1 MLSCKKFVWISLILV
16 AFFSGLSLW
25 KIQPNISGDGLE
37 YTLMT
42 QAFIGHGSPNITPDD
57 YREVQSY
64 KGDVGTNI
72 PAVAAYY
79 SLSSSP
85 PYFRDPH
92 GQYYS
97 YHFWLYS
104 LFVVPLF
111 FLTKLFGL
119 ATPWAF
125 VATNLVFALAASYA
139 ICACRD
145 VGREQRLLLLSLYWS
160 CGTIPYIRWTHPEVF
175 SASLLAISMVMALRR
190 RYVLAA
196 IAAAMVAQQNPPVL
210 LLVVI
215 LFFIDFYI
223 NFRQSGAI
231 FPPISKVI
239 GWSTCIA
246 VASMSI
252 IFFFI
257 HFRTGN
263 LIAHSGSASVD
274 LISVGRL
281 LSFYFDLNQGL
292 IVLLWP
298 LLLIVPS
305 LVVYGF
311 LRGSLKVQHFSL
323 AGALLC
329 ASIVLA
335 LSAISTT
342 NFNSGASFV
351 MRYAYWA
358 SVPLLF
364 SVAVLCA
371 DGVGS
376 RVIACVGVVIFSIVN
391 LFYYTGE
398 WRNALSYTP
407 FSEKI
412 MGMFPG
418 LYNPVPEIFVERGLH
433 FEQLMNDKAIFYYAK
448 NGVARKI
455 LLNGSSSD
463 VSRFKCLNGDHASNY
478 VSSISPVEQGWIYF
492 NLRSGCSV
500 PHEQSGTYEAPLEVG
515 PGDTLSFRDVGT
527 GRLYLGSGWSAPESW
542 GVWSDA
548 REASIILPL
557 KNNDIREISFNVGA
571 LVNGQRK
578 EQMVNV
584 SVNGVNSASV
594 LLNEPANNVFSIRI
608 PADVLRDMPNSGL
621 LKLKFEFH
629 DPVSPRALG
638 ISGDDR
644 TLAMGLISLAI
655 K

>member
-1 MLSCKKFVWISLILV
+1 M
-16 AFFSGLSLW
+16 
-25 KIQPNISGDGLE
+25 E
-37 YTLMT
+37 YTLMA
-42 QAFIGHGSPNITPDD
+42 QAFMGHGTPNITPDD

-64 KGDVGTNI
+64 KGDIGTNV
-72 PAVAAYY
+72 PDVAAYY

-85 PYFRDPH
+85 PYFRDAH

-104 LFVVPLF
+104 LFVVPF
-111 FLTKLFGL
+111 FLLVKLFGL

-125 VATNLVFALAASYA
+125 VATNLAFALAASWA
-139 ICACRD
+139 ICTWRD

-215 LFFIDFYI
+215 LFAIDFYVD
-223 NFRQSGAI
+223 FRRFGPI
-231 FPPISKVI
+231 FPSASKVV
-239 GWSTCIA
+239 GWFACIA

-252 IFFFI
+252 AFFFV

-263 LIAHSGSASVD
+263 LIAHSGSASVK

-281 LSFYFDLNQGL
+281 LSFYFDLNQGSV
-292 IVLLWP
+292 VLLWP

-305 LVVYGF
+305 LVVCG
-311 LRGSLKVQHFSL
+311 LVKRNLKPEHCWL
-323 AGALLC
+323 AAALLC

-335 LSAISTT
+335 IPAISTT

-358 SVPLLF
+358 SIPLLF
-364 SVAVLCA
+364 SVAILCV
-371 DGVGS
+371 DGAGS
-376 RVIACVGVVIFSIVN
+376 RMIAYAGVAVFSVVT
-391 LFYYTGE
+391 LSYYTGE

-412 MGMFPG
+412 MGVFPG

-433 FEQLMNDKAIFYYAK
+433 VEQSMDDKAIFYYAK
-448 NGVARKI
+448 HGVARKV

-463 VSRFKCLNGDHASNY
+463 VSRFKCLNGGHASDY
-478 VSSISPVEQGWIYF
+478 VSSISPAEQGWIYF
-492 NLRSGCSV
+492 NLRPGCSV
-500 PHEQSGTYEAPLEVG
+500 PHEQSGTYEVPLAVG
-515 PGDTLSFRDVGT
+515 PSDTLSFGDVGT

-548 REASIILPL
+548 REASIVLPL
-557 KNNDIREISFNVGA
+557 KSSDISEISLNVGA
-571 LVNGQRK
+571 LVNGERK
-578 EQMVNV
+578 EQLVDV
-584 SVNGVNSASV
+584 FVNGVDSASV
-594 LLNEPANNVFSIRI
+594 SLNARTNNVFSIRI
-608 PADVLRDMPNSGL
+608 PEDVLRDMRNSGL
-621 LKLKFEFH
+621 LKLNFKFH

-638 ISGDDR
+638 ISTDGR
-644 TLAMGLISLAI
+644 TLAMGLVSLAL